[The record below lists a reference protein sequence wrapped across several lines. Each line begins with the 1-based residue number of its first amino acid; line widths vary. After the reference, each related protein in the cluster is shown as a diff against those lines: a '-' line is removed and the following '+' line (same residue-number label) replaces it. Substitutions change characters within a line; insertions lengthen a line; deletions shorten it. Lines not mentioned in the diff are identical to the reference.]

1 MVNSSGLKRGFINML
16 TFNKTSSFA
25 KSVAL
30 GAVLLL
36 VGGQGAFA
44 RDDAQLYPVAGVLS
58 MPGVD
63 SSVGMYF
70 GNTPHPAVVKKIG
83 TYPTNKKTNS
93 VGKSDQEA
101 CNWAA
106 LAAVKTLQERAVKEG
121 GNAVIN
127 IKSYYKKNEVS
138 HDDQFECHSGAFVT
152 GVALI
157 GDVVKLAK

>member
-1 MVNSSGLKRGFINML
+1 ML
-16 TFNKTSSFA
+16 TFKNTSSVA
-25 KSVAL
+25 KVAAI
-30 GAVLLL
+30 GVVLLL
-36 VGGQGAFA
+36 AGAQGALA
-44 RDDAQLYPVAGVLS
+44 RNDKQLHPVSGVLS

-70 GNTPHPAVVKKIG
+70 GNTPHPAVVKTLG
-83 TYPTNKKTNS
+83 TFPTNKKTNS
-93 VGKSDQEA
+93 FGKSDEEA

-106 LAAVKTLQERAVKEG
+106 LSAVKTLQERALKEG

-138 HDDQFECHSGAFVT
+138 HDDQFECHAGGFVA

>member
-1 MVNSSGLKRGFINML
+1 ML
-16 TFNKTSSFA
+16 TFKKVSSFA
-25 KSVAL
+25 KAAAL
-30 GAVLLL
+30 GATLLL
-36 VGGQGAFA
+36 AGAQGAFA
-44 RDDAQLYPVAGVLS
+44 RDDAQLYPVSGVMS
-58 MPGVD
+58 MSGVD

-70 GNTPHPAVVKKIG
+70 GNTPHPAVVKKLG
-83 TYPTNKKTNS
+83 TFPTNRKTSS
-93 VGKSDQEA
+93 VGKSDQQA

-106 LAAVKTLQERAVKEG
+106 LAAVKTLQERALKEG

-138 HDDQFECHSGAFVT
+138 HDDQFECHAGTFVT

>member
-1 MVNSSGLKRGFINML
+1 MY
-16 TFNKTSSFA
+16 TFKMPSSFVGTA
-25 KSVAL
+25 TLAVAL
-30 GAVLLL
+30 SL
-36 VGGQGAFA
+36 VGAQGALA
-44 RDDAQLYPVAGVLS
+44 RDDAQLYPVSGVLS

-63 SSVGMYF
+63 SSVGVYF
-70 GNTPHPAVVKKIG
+70 GNTPHPAVVKTLG
-83 TYPTNKKTNS
+83 TFPTNKKTNS
-93 VGKSDQEA
+93 VGKSDLEA

-106 LAAVKTLQERAVKEG
+106 LSAVKTLQERALKEG

>member
-1 MVNSSGLKRGFINML
+1 MLKFKM
-16 TFNKTSSFA
+16 TSSFIKA
-25 KSVAL
+25 ASPGAMLLFSGTQSAL
-30 GAVLLL
+30 
-36 VGGQGAFA
+36 A
-44 RDDAQLYPVAGVLS
+44 RDDAQLYPVSDLLS

-63 SSVGMYF
+63 SSIRMYF
-70 GNTPHPAVVKKIG
+70 GNTPHPAVVKTLG
-83 TYPTNKKTNS
+83 TFPTNKKTNS
-93 VGKSDQEA
+93 VGKSDKEA

-106 LAAVKTLQERAVKEG
+106 LSAIKTLQERAQKEG

-138 HDDQFECHSGAFVT
+138 HDDQFECHAGAFVT

>member
-1 MVNSSGLKRGFINML
+1 MY
-16 TFNKTSSFA
+16 TFKMPSSFVGTA
-25 KSVAL
+25 TLAVAL
-30 GAVLLL
+30 SL
-36 VGGQGAFA
+36 VGAQGALA
-44 RDDAQLYPVAGVLS
+44 RDDAQLYPVSGVLS

-63 SSVGMYF
+63 SSVGVYF
-70 GNTPHPAVVKKIG
+70 GNTPHPAVVKTLG
-83 TYPTNKKTNS
+83 TFPTNKKTNS

-106 LAAVKTLQERAVKEG
+106 LSAVKTLQERALKEG